1 MQASCFYRPEIP
13 CLIFSFLLHSA
24 RLVLSVA
31 ITAIDGAAGTRF
43 KRDFSLFAAGGTYSG
58 IHLAVGSITGVPGT
72 FGFSGG
78 AAGRA
83 TLWLVG
89 VAFLLVELLFP
100 CGKGEGGATIGTAK
114 GFVLKTHG

>member
-43 KRDFSLFAAGGTYSG
+43 KRDFSLFAAGGAYGG
-58 IHLAVGSITGVPGT
+58 IHLAGRGIAGIPGAL
-72 FGFSGG
+72 GFSGS

-83 TLWLVG
+83 ALWLVSI
-89 VAFLLVELLFP
+89 AFLLVEFLFP
-100 CGKGEGGATIGTAK
+100 GGKGEGGATIGAAK
-114 GFVLKTHG
+114 GFVLETHG